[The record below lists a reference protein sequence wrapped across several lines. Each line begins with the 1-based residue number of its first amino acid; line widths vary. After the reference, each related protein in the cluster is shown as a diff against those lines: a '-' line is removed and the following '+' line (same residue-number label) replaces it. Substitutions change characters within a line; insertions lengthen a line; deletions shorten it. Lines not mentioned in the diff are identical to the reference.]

1 MLEGD
6 LNLARAR
13 FFRALGDETR
23 IAIIY
28 ALRKNRRMNVMEI
41 CNTLKK
47 EQSNV
52 SHHLAC
58 LRSCGIVQ
66 VKKNGKNVVYSL
78 RSDEAAKI
86 LSIAEGH
93 VRGALQ
99 SILTCEVVR

>member
-28 ALRKNRRMNVMEI
+28 ALKKNRSMSVNEI
-41 CNTLKK
+41 CSAVKK

-58 LRSCGIVQ
+58 LRNCGIVQ
-66 VKKNGKNVVYSL
+66 VKKNGKSVVYSPKN
-78 RSDEAAKI
+78 SETAKI
-86 LSIAEGH
+86 LRLSERHI
-93 VRGALQ
+93 RGVIE
-99 SILTCEVVR
+99 SILACEVVK